1 MQPAAVPA
9 HLFEGYFMSKSIP
22 MLAFFSSVLLA
33 SAASAQDYPILDKI
47 AAKVVA
53 KYQAASCEQL
63 WQQKSANQPA
73 SPEEQRVIAVL
84 KGDPQMQQAFFNKVA
99 VPIATRMFQCGLI
112 P

>member
-1 MQPAAVPA
+1 MKTTTLTAATV
-9 HLFEGYFMSKSIP
+9 S
-22 MLAFFSSVLLA
+22 LALVA
-33 SAASAQDYPILDKI
+33 GTASAQNYPILDKI

-73 SPEEQRVIAVL
+73 SPEEQRAIEVL
-84 KGDPQMQQAFFNKVA
+84 KNDPQMQQAFFNKVA
-99 VPIATRMFQCGLI
+99 VPIATKMFQCGLI